1 MKPSFLFLCLG
12 LCLLDCS
19 TAEATCTATQL
30 SECSNIIECKSGL
43 TSCELP
49 YALCLRRHK
58 CPEDMYV
65 DMLAANATYFVLSEN
80 VHLSSGYSLRS
91 RMVTNGIKLESEVHL
106 LADLGASAFV
116 ETHRGRP
123 TGIALAE
130 YVAEVRRTH
139 HSLWPLPMLV
149 LNQGAAVVLRAPR
162 AHFTLRHAVRDIMN
176 KNGSVPCAEFL
187 EEKLYAACSKE
198 SDGGSV
204 CKYEQFKAL
213 RRRLVGASCG
223 YASGNH
229 FAQTGGVQ
237 YIENNV
243 KNSISVGGF
252 SLVASPSRSITA
264 LPFDNFV
271 PVRVIS

>member
-12 LCLLDCS
+12 LCLLDSS

-130 YVAEVRRTH
+130 YVRSSWKWLDEEIGRLSKLKHIIKRRNSFAFEYKGHCT
-139 HSLWPLPMLV
+139 
-149 LNQGAAVVLRAPR
+149 AV
-162 AHFTLRHAVRDIMN
+162 
-176 KNGSVPCAEFL
+176 
-187 EEKLYAACSKE
+187 
-198 SDGGSV
+198 
-204 CKYEQFKAL
+204 
-213 RRRLVGASCG
+213 
-223 YASGNH
+223 
-229 FAQTGGVQ
+229 
-237 YIENNV
+237 
-243 KNSISVGGF
+243 
-252 SLVASPSRSITA
+252 
-264 LPFDNFV
+264 
-271 PVRVIS
+271 